1 MLSPSASD
9 DEMDDLER
17 VRIEGAMIDAF
28 VVNILVGML
37 WMLWILWMLEI
48 LAASNGPQ
56 IPKIHQI
63 SRFPQPDPQRHKS
76 AQ

>member
-1 MLSPSASD
+1 LDNVITISCGPALLLLLLSKLTSSLIEWDEKPHSMLSPSASD

-37 WMLWILWMLEI
+37 WMLW
-48 LAASNGPQ
+48 
-56 IPKIHQI
+56 
-63 SRFPQPDPQRHKS
+63 R
-76 AQ
+76 